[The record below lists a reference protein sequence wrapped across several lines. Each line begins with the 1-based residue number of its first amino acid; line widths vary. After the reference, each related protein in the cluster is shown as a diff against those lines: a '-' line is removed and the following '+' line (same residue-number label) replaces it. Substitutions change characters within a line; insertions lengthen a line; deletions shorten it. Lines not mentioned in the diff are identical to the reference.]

1 MNRIISAGEPPISC
15 GEQQITRASREQ
27 QQRFEQAMRTA
38 QEPRVAR
45 NQAEDQQYLV
55 KPQQPLSRTEKIQ
68 EGRDGV
74 AGLPLSSS
82 PDTSIEGISSSSG
95 EPQIPLASRE
105 QQPLSQLASQH
116 KDKRQKAGT
125 IDPHTP
131 ERPMLPTSRQP
142 MQESPSRQE
151 EAFGSLSAAQSILN
165 ARDLVQE
172 KNKRERPVPGEEPTS
187 SELFVS
193 GSSLQT
199 TQELMQPLPVP
210 PVKDVSHHPDS
221 DAGTGTGTGTGTL
234 VPQDSQVDSNPSV
247 PDTTI
252 TTGNRAQ
259 QQGDTPR
266 TDSGE
271 TTSLLA
277 AESEETT
284 QSREE
289 FVAVGQQLP
298 PPARTP
304 GDLLLARVSPAQS
317 NPELGRLLERLA
329 VDIHLELG
337 GPDRPPLL
345 RLNLPALGDL
355 AIRIAHHGGEL
366 QIEIQASSQ
375 GQLLLNQGRSELFDR
390 LQRLY
395 PDELVRL
402 DLFSQ
407 GDSEQ
412 GSRQQRSIY
421 EEWDADA

>member
-27 QQRFEQAMRTA
+27 QQRFEQAMLPDRD
-38 QEPRVAR
+38 QR
-45 NQAEDQQYLV
+45 NTQHQSQ
-55 KPQQPLSRTEKIQ
+55 RTE
-68 EGRDGV
+68 EGEQR
-74 AGLPLSSS
+74 LL
-82 PDTSIEGISSSSG
+82 
-95 EPQIPLASRE
+95 QE
-105 QQPLSQLASQH
+105 QQLSQLASQH

-125 IDPHTP
+125 NDPHTP
-131 ERPMLPTSRQP
+131 ERPMLPASRQP

-151 EAFGSLSAAQSILN
+151 EAFGSLSAAQSELN
-165 ARDLVQE
+165 APDHRQE

-187 SELFVS
+187 SELFVA

-221 DAGTGTGTGTGTL
+221 DTGTGTL
-234 VPQDSQVDSNPSV
+234 VPQDSQVDSNPSIS
-247 PDTTI
+247 DTTI
-252 TTGNRAQ
+252 TTGKIAQ
-259 QQGDTPR
+259 PQGDTPPA
-266 TDSGE
+266 DSGE

-289 FVAVGQQLP
+289 LVAVGQPLP

-337 GPDRPPLL
+337 RPDRPPLL

>member
-27 QQRFEQAMRTA
+27 QQRFEQAMLPDRDQHNTQHQA
-38 QEPRVAR
+38 Q
-45 NQAEDQQYLV
+45 
-55 KPQQPLSRTEKIQ
+55 RTE
-68 EGRDGV
+68 EGEQR
-74 AGLPLSSS
+74 LL
-82 PDTSIEGISSSSG
+82 
-95 EPQIPLASRE
+95 QE
-105 QQPLSQLASQH
+105 QQLSQLASQH

-125 IDPHTP
+125 NDPHTP

-172 KNKRERPVPGEEPTS
+172 KSKRERPVPGEEPTS

-221 DAGTGTGTGTGTL
+221 DAGTGTGTGTL

-252 TTGNRAQ
+252 TTGKIAQ
-259 QQGDTPR
+259 PQGDTPPA
-266 TDSGE
+266 DSDE

-289 FVAVGQQLP
+289 LVAVGQPLP

-304 GDLLLARVSPAQS
+304 GDLLLARISPAQS

-337 GPDRPPLL
+337 RPDRPPLL

-395 PDELVRL
+395 PGELVRL

>member
-1 MNRIISAGEPPISC
+1 M
-15 GEQQITRASREQ
+15 
-27 QQRFEQAMRTA
+27 
-38 QEPRVAR
+38 
-45 NQAEDQQYLV
+45 
-55 KPQQPLSRTEKIQ
+55 
-68 EGRDGV
+68 
-74 AGLPLSSS
+74 
-82 PDTSIEGISSSSG
+82 
-95 EPQIPLASRE
+95 
-105 QQPLSQLASQH
+105 
-116 KDKRQKAGT
+116 
-125 IDPHTP
+125 
-131 ERPMLPTSRQP
+131 
-142 MQESPSRQE
+142 
-151 EAFGSLSAAQSILN
+151 
-165 ARDLVQE
+165 
-172 KNKRERPVPGEEPTS
+172 
-187 SELFVS
+187 
-193 GSSLQT
+193 
-199 TQELMQPLPVP
+199 
-210 PVKDVSHHPDS
+210 
-221 DAGTGTGTGTGTL
+221 
-234 VPQDSQVDSNPSV
+234 DSNPSV

-252 TTGNRAQ
+252 TTGKIAQ
-259 QQGDTPR
+259 PQGDTPR

-289 FVAVGQQLP
+289 LVAVGQQLP

-337 GPDRPPLL
+337 RPDRPPLL

-395 PDELVRL
+395 PGELVRL